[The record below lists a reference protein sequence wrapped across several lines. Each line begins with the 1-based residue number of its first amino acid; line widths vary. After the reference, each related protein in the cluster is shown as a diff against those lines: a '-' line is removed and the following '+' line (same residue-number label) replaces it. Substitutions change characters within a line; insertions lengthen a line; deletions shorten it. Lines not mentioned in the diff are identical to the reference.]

1 MCLYCYWKL
10 WIQHYRILEILSQS
24 SEKLEHLIASSPA
37 SLAAKAS
44 AEQDAIAALQALRNN
59 NNHTAKSVTSV
70 LSKTH
75 LQNLEAN
82 SVSVIPIESMKI
94 TSSSNQ
100 QQQQHPSIITQT
112 IHLHHPQQQQQ
123 QVPQQQI
130 QQLPKQ
136 QQQQQQQ
143 QQQLIQVKNL
153 TQLQQEHLETAAVLM
168 DISKK
173 VIISPPSSNPQSPSL
188 IAEQQQQKQQQSH
201 QQYQHSINNNN
212 QPQLQSIKS
221 SVIKPHEYLLN
232 SLKRSPSS
240 EEMDLTMK
248 RVKVEPNILSPT
260 LPATTLVKKNV
271 IKREHMMDD
280 MAVDD
285 QASQHSDSADSSDS
299 GRLQMD
305 ISSQDAGSE
314 CTTDD
319 LKRSNNNNNNNN
331 HHHHHH
337 HHHNQH
343 QQHQMDHHIGRETPD
358 SLNSLEEQ
366 QHLQQAQIHL
376 SQQFG
381 ALADGADPAT
391 TQLWQA
397 LAQNTNLIVNGA
409 GNEATQLLR
418 KMINART
425 LGLQF
430 SPSIQITP
438 GVSLIKQTESN
449 RNSGQSG
456 RRKQSCPSRTPV
468 EGNSP
473 NTTMEALKLTTSNK
487 ASGVG
492 VPTIV
497 TNNNRSSSS
506 PVHLD
511 AASQLNRANILFR
524 TKTDGSP
531 PGVLLPGVI
540 DQQNSGAVSPQLQ
553 AVKLAAQQLAQ
564 QSQAQ
569 QQQQQQSQ
577 ASPPQQQQQQGQ
589 NQNSSQKDMTC
600 TNCGTTT
607 TTIWR
612 RTIRGEMVCNACG
625 LYFKLHGVNRPHTMR
640 RDTIHTRR
648 RRPKGDKATRRK
660 NIKQE
665 GAEVIDNGV
674 MEGAA
679 DLHAL
684 QNHNLLIALRDAARA
699 TPPNF
704 PMSPAFQ
711 HYLRVTQNFDPN
723 GATSG
728 GVIVGGGEIDAGDDS
743 GPENDI
749 DSCNL
754 PLNLVATQLGGSDNS
769 QH

>member
-1 MCLYCYWKL
+1 
-10 WIQHYRILEILSQS
+10 
-24 SEKLEHLIASSPA
+24 
-37 SLAAKAS
+37 
-44 AEQDAIAALQALRNN
+44 
-59 NNHTAKSVTSV
+59 
-70 LSKTH
+70 
-75 LQNLEAN
+75 
-82 SVSVIPIESMKI
+82 MKI

-100 QQQQHPSIITQT
+100 QQQQQHPSIIHQT
-112 IHLHHPQQQQQ
+112 IHLHHPQQQ
-123 QVPQQQI
+123 VPQQQQI

-136 QQQQQQQ
+136 QQQLHHHQQ

-188 IAEQQQQKQQQSH
+188 IAEQQQKQQQS
-201 QQYQHSINNNN
+201 QQYQQTINNNNN

-271 IKREHMMDD
+271 IKREHMDD

-285 QASQHSDSADSSDS
+285 GASQHSDSADSSDS

-314 CTTDD
+314 CTTDE

-337 HHHNQH
+337 Q

-366 QHLQQAQIHL
+366 QHLHQAQIHL

-381 ALADGADPAT
+381 ALVEGADPAT

-430 SPSIQITP
+430 SPSIQLTP

-487 ASGVG
+487 ASGG
-492 VPTIV
+492 VTTIV

-511 AASQLNRANILFR
+511 AASQLSRANILFR

-540 DQQNSGAVSPQLQ
+540 EQQNSGAVSPQLQ
-553 AVKLAAQQLAQ
+553 AVKNAAAQLAAQQLAQ
-564 QSQAQ
+564 QSQAA
-569 QQQQQQSQ
+569 QQQQQSQ
-577 ASPPQQQQQQGQ
+577 PSPPQQQQQQGQ
-589 NQNSSQKDMTC
+589 NQQNSSQKDMSC

-612 RTIRGEMVCNACG
+612 RNIRGEMVCNACG

-660 NIKQE
+660 SIKNE

-674 MEGAA
+674 VEGAA

-728 GVIVGGGEIDAGDDS
+728 GVIVGGVGGGGAGGDLDAGDDS

-754 PLNLVATQLGGSDNS
+754 PLNLVATQLGGGSDNS